1 MSRFVRTTFSALLL
15 LAIAAP
21 TLAPAQSTGGTGYNV
36 LWKKGSKMEAAA
48 IKRLAQSQ
56 AKLAKADNAIVAAK
70 NLQVAS
76 ADAGMV
82 SGTEFRQIASTPPAL
97 STSVEARDWAKKVAD
112 AAKRWT
118 DADKRGVKGGK
129 NLDRAIKNKGDAEA
143 AIIRS
148 KAEIE
153 QGRAI
158 MADAQRIGG

>member
-1 MSRFVRTTFSALLL
+1 MSALFL

-21 TLAPAQSTGGTGYNV
+21 TLSQAQSTTGAGYGV

-56 AKLAKADNAIVAAK
+56 AKLAKADNAIVASK
-70 NLQVAS
+70 NMQVAS

-82 SGTEFRQIASTPPAL
+82 SGTEFREIASMPPAIN
-97 STSVEARDWAKKVAD
+97 TSLEAREWVKKVSD

-129 NLDRAIKNKGDAEA
+129 NLDRAIKNKADAEA
-143 AIIRS
+143 AIIRA

-158 MADAQRIGG
+158 MADAQRAGG